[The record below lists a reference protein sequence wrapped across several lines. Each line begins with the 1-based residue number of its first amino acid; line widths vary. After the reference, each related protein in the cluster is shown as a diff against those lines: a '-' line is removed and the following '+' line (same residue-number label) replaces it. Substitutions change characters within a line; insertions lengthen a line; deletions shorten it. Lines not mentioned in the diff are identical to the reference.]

1 MNSTEQPNQLP
12 AEKTTKQSAPNR
24 RSFLGLA
31 ALGAVA
37 AVAVSV
43 LPGSENAVA
52 QSERRARKMRSLG
65 ERHAAAEGKEVRK
78 AGTLRSQGE
87 LGEPGTTG
95 MRSQKPAERA
105 AAKVTKTAK
114 AGPGER
120 AASTRQ
126 AAKTKIAKSMKAP
139 RSNG

>member
-1 MNSTEQPNQLP
+1 VNSTEQTNRLP
-12 AEKTTKQSAPNR
+12 AEESTKQSPPNR
-24 RSFLGLA
+24 RNFLGLA

-43 LPGSENAVA
+43 LPSSEIAVA
-52 QSERRARKMRSLG
+52 QNERRARKMRSLG
-65 ERHAAAEGKEVRK
+65 ERHAAAEGKQVRK
-78 AGTLRSQGE
+78 AGTLRSEGE
-87 LGEPGTTG
+87 LGAPRTTG

-126 AAKTKIAKSMKAP
+126 AARTKIAKAMKAP
-139 RSNG
+139 KSSG